1 MSREVTSE
9 QSLVCERAG
18 YDEIFP
24 SGHELEEGFS
34 WSSERETSTQSSN
47 KEVESRGEEDKLVSE
62 GEDEDDDGE
71 GGGERVTR
79 MKILVKRRS

>member
-9 QSLVCERAG
+9 QLSIREGVG
-18 YDEIFP
+18 YDEVFP

-47 KEVESRGEEDKLVSE
+47 KEVESRGGEDKLVSE

-71 GGGERVTR
+71 GGERE
-79 MKILVKRRS
+79 RRG